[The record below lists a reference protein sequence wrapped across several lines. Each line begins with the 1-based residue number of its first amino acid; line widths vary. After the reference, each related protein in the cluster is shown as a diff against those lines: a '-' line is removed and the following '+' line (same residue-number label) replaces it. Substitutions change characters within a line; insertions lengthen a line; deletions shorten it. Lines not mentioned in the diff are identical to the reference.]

1 MSVSVFRGNY
11 LLVEKYILYIRKVV
25 NEKCVNEIDTFL
37 NRQKK
42 WVISVTLWIWA
53 ERNRFDVSSLVV
65 SIKLDNV
72 MCGDEYVVIVDLG

>member
-42 WVISVTLWIWA
+42 WVISVTL
-53 ERNRFDVSSLVV
+53 
-65 SIKLDNV
+65 
-72 MCGDEYVVIVDLG
+72 